1 VTSWLGRRKA
11 WLAIVVPYVALGIAS
26 AAAIGVYSTRADQAQ
41 VRSEQAEVRADL
53 ANNRAALALELQ
65 AASCLDRKQAQQ
77 DTDQILLTIAAALPP
92 SVRATLTALV
102 SARPLITC

>member
-11 WLAIVVPYVALGIAS
+11 WLAIVVPYVAFGIAS

-41 VRSEQAEVRADL
+41 VRAEL

-65 AASCLDRKQAQQ
+65 NASCHDRKQAQQ

-92 SVRATLTALV
+92 SVRATLTALIN
-102 SARPLITC
+102 ARPPITC